1 MSSFTTATGVKIV
14 AETIGV
20 SHRGAL
26 QEESRPDLTVYDDI
40 ENRKTLRSAITT
52 HTIWENMEEARLA
65 LSINGSSIYNCNYVS
80 EAGNV
85 HKLVTKKH
93 DKKKVL
99 IVPIIDDK
107 GVIAWASRFSLHDIE
122 EMKKVDDDF
131 EGEKLCSPAATKDIF
146 FDRANV
152 EKQIPIKPIK
162 VISGFKIFKEFELG
176 HFYASG
182 HDVGG
187 GVGLDSSTSVFIDF
201 STFPAEVVATYA
213 DNTIKPDMFGY
224 EIKRQAG
231 MFGDCLVAPERN
243 YGDSCITI
251 LKQLKANIYRTQP
264 KANKIMLNPPTE
276 YGWRTNDKDDML
288 FSLAD
293 AINKGLLLLNDEDLK
308 NEVKGYTRNDLLENV
323 RDPRLVTRHFDLL
336 IACCIAWKMK
346 SYRYNHNHQPTARV
360 VRPKI
365 IRQV

>member
-1 MSSFTTATGVKIV
+1 
-14 AETIGV
+14 
-20 SHRGAL
+20 
-26 QEESRPDLTVYDDI
+26 
-40 ENRKTLRSAITT
+40 
-52 HTIWENMEEARLA
+52 MEEARTALA
-65 LSINGSSIYNCNYVS
+65 INGSCIYNCNYVS

-85 HKLVTKKH
+85 HRLVTKKH
-93 DKKKVL
+93 DNKKVL
-99 IVPIIDDK
+99 IVPIIDNK
-107 GVIAWASRFSLHDIE
+107 GVIAWPARFSLPDIE
-122 EMKKVDDDF
+122 EMRKVDEDF
-131 EGEKLCSPAATKDIF
+131 AGEKLCRPSATKDIF
-146 FDRANV
+146 FDRENV
-152 EKQIPIKPIK
+152 EKQKPIAPIKIVSK
-162 VISGFKIFKEFELG
+162 FKIYKEFEIG

-224 EIKRQAG
+224 EIKRQSG

-251 LKQLKANIYRTQP
+251 LKQQKVNLYKTQP
-264 KANKIMLNPPTE
+264 KDSKIMVNPPTE
-276 YGWRTNDKDDML
+276 WGWQTNALTKPKML
-288 FSLAD
+288 FAFAD
-293 AINKGLLLLNDEDLK
+293 AINKGLLLLNDEDLI
-308 NEVKGYTRNDLLENV
+308 NEIKGYTRNDLIETV

-336 IACCIAWKMK
+336 MAVCIAFSMK
-346 SYRYNHNHQPTARV
+346 DYRYNHTHQPTARV